1 MLHVQPP
8 YRTGQFICSKTGQLY
23 LLTTVWRIASSKIYF
38 KVICFLMKEFIRNNF
53 ILSLRGMIMGGSE
66 GLTATERR
74 SATKVTAARYQKAT
88 KKLKRIILEE
98 FAALTGY
105 DRCYAA
111 YPSELMAR
119 RRMTAVTPSWSPMW
133 AQGT

>member
-1 MLHVQPP
+1 MLHAQPP

-66 GLTATERR
+66 GVNGNRAAFSNEGNR
-74 SATKVTAARYQKAT
+74 SEISEGYEKA
-88 KKLKRIILEE
+88 EE
-98 FAALTGY
+98 
-105 DRCYAA
+105 DH
-111 YPSELMAR
+111 S
-119 RRMTAVTPSWSPMW
+119 
-133 AQGT
+133 

>member
-66 GLTATERR
+66 GVNGKRAAFSNEGNR
-74 SATKVTAARYQKAT
+74 SEISEGYEKA
-88 KKLKRIILEE
+88 EE
-98 FAALTGY
+98 
-105 DRCYAA
+105 DH
-111 YPSELMAR
+111 S
-119 RRMTAVTPSWSPMW
+119 
-133 AQGT
+133 